1 MKEINF
7 FKFNEYYEFG
17 FLFGFL
23 SFLDWGFLKLVC
35 FLGCFFSKQCCLLR
49 GEKNKEVPQSTKIE
63 VLI

>member
-1 MKEINF
+1 MNITNL
-7 FKFNEYYEFG
+7 G

-35 FLGCFFSKQCCLLR
+35 FLGCFFSKLCCLLR